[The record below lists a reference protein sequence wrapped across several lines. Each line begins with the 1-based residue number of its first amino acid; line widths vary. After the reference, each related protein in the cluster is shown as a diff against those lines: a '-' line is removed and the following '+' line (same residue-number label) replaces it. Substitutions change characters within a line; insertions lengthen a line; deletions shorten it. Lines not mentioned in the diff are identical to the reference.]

1 MSRAGDDLNDGSIS
15 SPVATIE
22 KARDIIREKRL
33 NGKIKNEPVN
43 IILRE
48 GIYEIEKTIDFT
60 IADSGDFIY
69 PLTIKAYENEEVRLT
84 GGKDISVS
92 LLSDADSNIKS
103 RINEESVRENIKAVN
118 LYELGITDLGEISR
132 RGHQISENKLTQ
144 AEVSVDGERLKLAG
158 WPNEGFVGLDKVVE
172 YGTRKNPASGDN
184 GINVTNG
191 CSFTY
196 KGYDRPL
203 SWQEPEKAWISGVLG
218 ANFAYDYYPLEKI
231 EGNKITLREGA
242 ITDYYSKQFFR
253 FENILEELDMPGE
266 YYIDRD
272 NGMLYIYMPKES
284 DENSVITVSSLKE
297 DIIKISNAKNIKF
310 ENVEIS
316 DGRKSGIV
324 ASGECSNIIVNNC
337 KVHSLADDGV
347 LLSGCTFSSVRNCEI
362 YDIGKNAI
370 TVKGGNFAKAIS
382 SGNIIYNNDIY
393 RFAQIERCYN
403 SGVYIGYQ
411 SVGVKVLN
419 NHIHDGPH
427 AGIIFY
433 GINNEISYNEID
445 DVVNEFHDMDAV
457 YVNNY
462 DMPWERGNKI
472 YYNYFHD
479 IGGETFNG
487 EHQMN
492 VACIR
497 TDNNGHGLTIKK
509 NIFYNIGKGATNNVS
524 GIHAQGTHNKIEEN
538 LFVDCKESYC
548 GYTSYNPNAKYDM
561 TSSENIAIKNKLDGY
576 ANGLFGKLFPEIKNF
591 WNEHPANAKTNTF
604 KNNLMVNINV
614 PMSTTVYG
622 GVSKINDEGF
632 RGAKETIASEN
643 NYIFKENIGFKDYE
657 NKNFELSDGVEIP
670 FENIYMHLIG
680 LR

>member
-1 MSRAGDDLNDGSIS
+1 MNDGSIL

-33 NGKIKNEPVN
+33 NGEIKNEPAN
-43 IILRE
+43 IVLRE
-48 GIYEIEKTIDFT
+48 GTYEIEKTIEFT
-60 IADSGDFIY
+60 VADSGDYIY
-69 PLTIKAYENEEVRLT
+69 PLTIKAYDGEKVRLT
-84 GGKDISVS
+84 GGKDISAS
-92 LLSDADSNIKS
+92 MLSDADNNIKS
-103 RINEESVRENIKAVN
+103 RIIDKSARGNIKAVN
-118 LYELGITDLGEISR
+118 LYDLGLTELGEISR

-158 WPNEGFVGLDKVVE
+158 WPNENFVGLDTVVE
-172 YGTRKNPASGDN
+172 YGVRKNPSSGDN
-184 GINVTNG
+184 GENITKG

-203 SWQEPEKAWISGVLG
+203 NWQEPEKAWVSGVLG
-218 ANFAYDYYPLEKI
+218 SNFAYDYYPVKKV

-272 NGMLYIYMPKES
+272 NGMLYIYMPEES
-284 DENSVITVSSLKE
+284 DVNSVITVSSLKE
-297 DIIKISNAKNIKF
+297 DIIRVSNAKNITFK
-310 ENVEIS
+310 NIEIS
-316 DGRKSGIV
+316 DGRKSGLV
-324 ASGECSNIIVNNC
+324 TSGECSNIVVDNC
-337 KVHSLADDGV
+337 KVHSFGDNGV
-347 LLSGCTFSSVRNCEI
+347 TFSDCTFSSVRNSEI
-362 YDIGKNAI
+362 YDVGECGIS
-370 TVKGGNFAKAIS
+370 VKGGNFAKAVS
-382 SGNIIYNNDIY
+382 SGNVISNNDIY

-411 SVGVKVLN
+411 SVGVKVSN
-419 NHIHDGPH
+419 NHIHDAPH

-445 DVVNEFHDMDAV
+445 NVVNEFHDMDAV

-462 DMPWERGNKI
+462 DMPWERGNEI

-479 IGGETFNG
+479 IGGESFNG

-492 VACIR
+492 VSCIR

-524 GIHAQGTHNKIEEN
+524 GIHAQGTHNKIEGN

-548 GYTSYNPNAKYDM
+548 GYTAYNPNAKYDM
-561 TSSENIAIKNKLDGY
+561 TSSANVAIKNKLDGY

-591 WNEHPANAKTNTF
+591 WNEHPASSKTNTF
-604 KNNLMVNINV
+604 KNNLIVNISV

-622 GVSKINDEGF
+622 GVSQINDEGF
-632 RGAKETIASEN
+632 RGAKETIESEN
-643 NYIFKENIGFKDYE
+643 NYIYKEDIGFKDYN

-670 FENIYMHLIG
+670 FENIHMNLIG
-680 LR
+680 KR